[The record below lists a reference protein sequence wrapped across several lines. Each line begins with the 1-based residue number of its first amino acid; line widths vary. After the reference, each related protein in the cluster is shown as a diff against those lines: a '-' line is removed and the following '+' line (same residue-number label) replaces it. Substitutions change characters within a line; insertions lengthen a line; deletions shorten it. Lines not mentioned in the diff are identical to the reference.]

1 MLKRAIFTIDAK
13 LHPSIETFHQRVER
27 RGERAQVLRDR
38 SSLRESCPWHS
49 SETKSSSSSR
59 RVAKERGRKHHGIR
73 ALIYR
78 PVLFPRLVVFRWEK
92 KKERKNILVA
102 EKIDV
107 PRWEVIALLL
117 LKIIEMCPWFS
128 FFKFPKTFFRLSLRL
143 KLLSI
148 FRSKSKYTKDSA
160 PRISKIFKINIL
172 ARKRIKQSLPSNFHG
187 KNPLS
192 FSSIVESSN
201 IASNVCFQ
209 KKKNRNQ
216 GMVNMCGPGSFTVSS
231 KLIRQRG
238 NDTEAATRGWNT
250 LRGMESLDALIHHL
264 LSIVLFLFRPLVFE
278 GNLSLVVPW
287 CRNRNTKDIF
297 LPRKN
302 GWLSLRWRCFSLFL
316 F

>member
-13 LHPSIETFHQRVER
+13 LYPSIETFHQRVER

-107 PRWEVIALLL
+107 PRWKVIALLL

-209 KKKNRNQ
+209 KKTETRAWSTCVVQVLSQCRRN
-216 GMVNMCGPGSFTVSS
+216 
-231 KLIRQRG
+231 
-238 NDTEAATRGWNT
+238 
-250 LRGMESLDALIHHL
+250 
-264 LSIVLFLFRPLVFE
+264 
-278 GNLSLVVPW
+278 
-287 CRNRNTKDIF
+287 
-297 LPRKN
+297 
-302 GWLSLRWRCFSLFL
+302 
-316 F
+316 